1 MKTQK
6 EKTEMSAYSAK
17 LDLILD
23 AIMVLNARI
32 DRVEA
37 QGMAFTDRVASMKA
51 EADRDSPIPDKL
63 KAKAN

>member
-1 MKTQK
+1 
-6 EKTEMSAYSAK
+6 
-17 LDLILD
+17 
-23 AIMVLNARI
+23 MVLNARI